1 MTTKSK
7 QANPTQDSDEQLRQI
22 LTDLYYAQSR
32 LTGTSTDPGTSRG
45 AQLRKAKAA
54 LLAWRDQEVV
64 KELKNLR
71 DSEIANVSIRSL
83 QVRING
89 RIKILTKNGGTDQ

>member
-1 MTTKSK
+1 MTS
-7 QANPTQDSDEQLRQI
+7 PTQERELDAILLRLWNGDYEMSYDELVAESKMQ
-22 LTDLYYAQSR
+22 
-32 LTGTSTDPGTSRG
+32 
-45 AQLRKAKAA
+45 